1 MREIVCVTPPSA
13 SGSGTSSVKLFI
25 DKAEVTS
32 LTHYIY
38 TEDPTI
44 SSVEPNWSIIKYVN
58 TISHTLNNSVPNPRE
73 IPHCLP
79 STQADMSR

>member
-1 MREIVCVTPPSA
+1 MFCSDRRTVREIVCVTPPSA
-13 SGSGTSSVKLFI
+13 SGSGASSVKLFI

-32 LTHYIY
+32 DTRYIY

-58 TISHTLNNSVPNPRE
+58 TVSHTLNGSVPNP
-73 IPHCLP
+73 HCLL
-79 STQADMSR
+79 STQG